1 MQTIEKEER
10 RKEGKQQRPKQKIK
24 IIIMFFHETVYST
37 CTHRSG
43 APNTLVIG
51 MNIIG
56 SSRGQRVL
64 AAHIAMLI
72 AMRL

>member
-1 MQTIEKEER
+1 MFIK
-10 RKEGKQQRPKQKIK
+10 KEGVINLFEASND
-24 IIIMFFHETVYST
+24 IIRTF
-37 CTHRSG
+37 
-43 APNTLVIG
+43 G